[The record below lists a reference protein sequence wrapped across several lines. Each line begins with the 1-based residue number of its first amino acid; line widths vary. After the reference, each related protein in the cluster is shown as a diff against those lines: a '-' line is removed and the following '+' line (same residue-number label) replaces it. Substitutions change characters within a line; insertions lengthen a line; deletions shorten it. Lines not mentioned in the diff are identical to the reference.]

1 MHAVCGNA
9 ATAGH
14 VCFRHDNR
22 RECRSRGVRFLHD
35 SQLRYYA
42 HHGSRTAR
50 RRAPLN
56 DPFLGK
62 GQIEA
67 PGFEADE
74 LKGFARTIAEIEWL
88 LVILVLLYQIV
99 QGRDEDKAGP
109 IYLGIMLYAAFVIG
123 FRYFN
128 IYRNESRW
136 KIALETWAMLG
147 FITWILFHTG
157 RLESPLVNLYLLT
170 IVTSALTL
178 GKLIT
183 MLEMALVVACYVF
196 LGYSSTNDSLFWL
209 TNAGDFMSQLAPML
223 LVAYITTM
231 LSADIRNAL
240 SRIKIISETDELTG
254 IYNVRAFTAIA
265 QRTHRQSQRYRQ
277 PYAIVMID
285 SDNLK
290 AVNDTYG
297 HEAGNRLLKLTVHCV
312 QQSLRDTDVFARFGG
327 DEFIALLPQTTAE
340 GAYEVAERI
349 RKTIANTPLDTQGK
363 QVTTTVSL
371 GISHYP
377 EHGEEFAVVMNHADQ
392 ALYTSKK
399 SGRNRTTVRGG
410 AAVPTA
416 A

>member
-1 MHAVCGNA
+1 L
-9 ATAGH
+9 
-14 VCFRHDNR
+14 DN
-22 RECRSRGVRFLHD
+22 
-35 SQLRYYA
+35 
-42 HHGSRTAR
+42 
-50 RRAPLN
+50 
-56 DPFLGK
+56 PFLGK
-62 GQIEA
+62 GEIEA
-67 PGFEADE
+67 PGFEAEE
-74 LKGFARTIAEIEWL
+74 LRGFSRTIAEIEWL

-99 QGRDEDKAGP
+99 QGRDDDNAGLV
-109 IYLGIMLYAAFVIG
+109 YLGIMIYAGFVIG

-136 KIALETWAMLG
+136 KIAIETWAMLG
-147 FITWILFHTG
+147 FITWVLYHSG

-196 LGYSSTNDSLFWL
+196 LGYSTTGNSLFWL
-209 TNAGDFMSQLAPML
+209 YNAGDFMWQLAPML

-231 LSADIRNAL
+231 LSADIRSAL

-254 IYNVRAFTAIA
+254 IYNVRAFTSIA
-265 QRTHRQSQRYRQ
+265 NRTHKQAQRYRQ

-297 HEAGNRLLKLTVHCV
+297 HEGGNRLLKLTVACV

-327 DEFIALLPQTTAE
+327 DEFIAILPQTKLE
-340 GAYEVAERI
+340 GAHEVAERI
-349 RKTIANTPLDTQGK
+349 RKTIATTPLATQGK
-363 QVTTTVSL
+363 QVTTTVSVGL
-371 GISHYP
+371 ACYP
-377 EHGEEFAVVMNHADQ
+377 EHGEELAVIMNRADQ

-399 SGRNRTTVRGG
+399 SGRNRTTVSG
-410 AAVPTA
+410 AQSG
-416 A
+416 

>member
-1 MHAVCGNA
+1 MLADGPQKSEHRGQGVDL
-9 ATAGH
+9 
-14 VCFRHDNR
+14 DN
-22 RECRSRGVRFLHD
+22 
-35 SQLRYYA
+35 
-42 HHGSRTAR
+42 
-50 RRAPLN
+50 
-56 DPFLGK
+56 PFLGK
-62 GQIEA
+62 GEIEA
-67 PGFEADE
+67 PGFEAEE
-74 LKGFARTIAEIEWL
+74 LRGFSRTIAEIEWL

-99 QGRDEDKAGP
+99 QGRDDDNAGLV
-109 IYLGIMLYAAFVIG
+109 YLGIMIYAGFVIG

-136 KIALETWAMLG
+136 KIAIETWAMLG
-147 FITWILFHTG
+147 FITWVLYNSG

-196 LGYSSTNDSLFWL
+196 LGYSSTDDSLFWIY
-209 TNAGDFMSQLAPML
+209 NAGDFMSQLAPML

-231 LSADIRNAL
+231 LSADIRSAL

-265 QRTHRQSQRYRQ
+265 NRTHKQAQRYRQ

-297 HEAGNRLLKLTVHCV
+297 HEGGNRLLKLTVACV

-327 DEFIALLPQTTAE
+327 DEFIAILPQTKLE
-340 GAYEVAERI
+340 GAHEVAERI
-349 RKTIANTPLDTQGK
+349 RKTIATTPLATQGK
-363 QVTTTVSL
+363 QVTTTVSVGL
-371 GISHYP
+371 ACYP
-377 EHGEEFAVVMNHADQ
+377 DHGEELAVIMNRADQ

-399 SGRNRTTVRGG
+399 SGRNRTTVSG
-410 AAVPTA
+410 AEPA
-416 A
+416 